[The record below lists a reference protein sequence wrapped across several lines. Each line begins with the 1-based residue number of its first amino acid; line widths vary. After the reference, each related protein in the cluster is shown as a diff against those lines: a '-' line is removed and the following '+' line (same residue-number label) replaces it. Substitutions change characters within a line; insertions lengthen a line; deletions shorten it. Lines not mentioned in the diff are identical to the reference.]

1 MQGRAREPSGSR
13 AMIARTPSPTIT
25 VAGDTLTAVIA
36 GEFDMRATFAAE
48 PALER
53 AMQTPGLRHVTLDLS
68 GLTFIDSLG
77 LGVVLR
83 LASELDARGIAMRIL
98 PGPPPVQ
105 RVFATAGMA
114 HTWPFAPEQPQ

>member
-1 MQGRAREPSGSR
+1 
-13 AMIARTPSPTIT
+13 MIARTPGPTIIVADDT
-25 VAGDTLTAVIA
+25 VTAVIV
-36 GEFDMRATFAAE
+36 GDFDMPATFAAE

-53 AMQTPGLRHVTLDLS
+53 AMRTPGLRRVTLDLS
-68 GLTFIDSLG
+68 ELTFIDSLG

-83 LASELDARGIAMRIL
+83 LASELDVRGIALRIL

-114 HTWPFAPEQPQ
+114 HALPFEPEQPH

>member
-1 MQGRAREPSGSR
+1 MS
-13 AMIARTPSPTIT
+13 ARTPSPTIIVADDT
-25 VAGDTLTAVIA
+25 VTAVIV

-53 AMQTPGLRHVTLDLS
+53 AVQTPGLRRVTLDLS

-83 LASELDARGIAMRIL
+83 LASELEARGIAMRIL
-98 PGPPPVQ
+98 PGPASVQ

-114 HTWPFAPEQPQ
+114 DALPFEPDQSR